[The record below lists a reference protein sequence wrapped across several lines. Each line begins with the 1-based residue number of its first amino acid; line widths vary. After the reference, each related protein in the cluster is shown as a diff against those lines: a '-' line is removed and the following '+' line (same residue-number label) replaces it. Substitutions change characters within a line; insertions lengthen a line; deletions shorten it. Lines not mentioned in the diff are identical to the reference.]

1 MSKNGMS
8 QNGKWTPD
16 RIRRLRKKRGQ
27 TQTEFGLDLYAC
39 GESDAQVRVS
49 RLRRVPLPILQAGD
63 ADLRVRLAARVQ
75 VEPKLRLRL
84 SALLAEPANPIGGP
98 LSILAHR

>member
-1 MSKNGMS
+1 MSQNGMS

-16 RIRRLRKKRGQ
+16 RIRALREEREQ

-49 RLRRVPLPILQAGD
+49 RLENGQWDPTQAVIRT
-63 ADLRVRLAARVQ
+63 LERM
-75 VEPKLRLRL
+75 E
-84 SALLAEPANPIGGP
+84 SAEV
-98 LSILAHR
+98 

>member
-1 MSKNGMS
+1 MS
-8 QNGKWTPD
+8 QNGKWNPD

-49 RLRRVPLPILQAGD
+49 RLENGQWEATQAVIRT
-63 ADLRVRLAARVQ
+63 LERMENREL
-75 VEPKLRLRL
+75 
-84 SALLAEPANPIGGP
+84 
-98 LSILAHR
+98 

>member
-1 MSKNGMS
+1 MSENGMS

-16 RIRRLRKKRGQ
+16 RIRALRKERGQ

-49 RLRRVPLPILQAGD
+49 RLENGHWEPTQAVIRT
-63 ADLRVRLAARVQ
+63 LERM
-75 VEPKLRLRL
+75 E
-84 SALLAEPANPIGGP
+84 AEKV
-98 LSILAHR
+98 